1 MSLDWAAT
9 HGNHATVS
17 YCWRFM
23 LQREKTSV
31 LSSYK
36 SATTLHERE
45 ASHGSQVFEE
55 VESGQQ
61 QIDPVGRSL
70 PHLAAT
76 QQTTGEAVY
85 IDDIRPYAGY

>member
-1 MSLDWAAT
+1 
-9 HGNHATVS
+9 
-17 YCWRFM
+17 M
-23 LQREKTSV
+23 LQIKTTV
-31 LSSYK
+31 PSSYK

-55 VESGQQ
+55 VESGHQ

-76 QQTTGEAVY
+76 QQATGEAVY